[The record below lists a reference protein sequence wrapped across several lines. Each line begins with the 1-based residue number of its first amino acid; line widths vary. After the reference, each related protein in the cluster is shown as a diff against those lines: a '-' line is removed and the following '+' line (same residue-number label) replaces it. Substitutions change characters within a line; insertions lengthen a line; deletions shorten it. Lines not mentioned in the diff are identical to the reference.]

1 MASFKLFSREK
12 DGSGVILINLDQ
24 VVAVEQ
30 GAQGGTVFR
39 FTPDG
44 QTGERIA
51 VAQPF
56 EEVAMLIG
64 AVRPKGG

>member
-1 MASFKLFSREK
+1 MAAFKLFSREK

-30 GAQGGTVFR
+30 GAGGGTVFR
-39 FTPDG
+39 FTPAG
-44 QTGERIA
+44 GSGETIA
-51 VAQPF
+51 VSQPF

-64 AVRPKGG
+64 VRPKG

>member
-12 DGSGVILINLDQ
+12 DGSGVILINLDK

-39 FTPDG
+39 FTPEG
-44 QTGERIA
+44 SASERIA

-64 AVRPKGG
+64 AAQPKG

>member
-12 DGSGVILINLDQ
+12 DGSGVILINLDK

-39 FTPDG
+39 FTPEG
-44 QTGERIA
+44 PASERIA

-64 AVRPKGG
+64 AAQPKG

>member
-12 DGSGVILINLDQ
+12 DGSGVILINLDR

-30 GAQGGTVFR
+30 DPQGGTLFR

-44 QTGERIA
+44 EAGERIT
-51 VAQPF
+51 VSQPF

-64 AVRPKGG
+64 AGRPKG